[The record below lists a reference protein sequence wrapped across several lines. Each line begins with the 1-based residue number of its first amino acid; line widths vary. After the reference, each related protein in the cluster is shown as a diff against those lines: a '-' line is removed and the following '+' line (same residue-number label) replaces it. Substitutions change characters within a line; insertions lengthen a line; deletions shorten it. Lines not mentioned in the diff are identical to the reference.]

1 VSTWSGHYPKKFNK
15 EGFLVGDFF
24 LKRVYEPFDE
34 SDGFRIL
41 VDRLWPRG
49 ISKDAARLT
58 AWHKEVAPSPELRKW
73 FCHKPELFEE
83 FRDKYIE
90 ELRTDEQKLR
100 IIDELI
106 QLTSEGKVT
115 LLYGAKDPVYN
126 HAIVLLEVL
135 NKTIK
140 LVKQRRGALRKERA
154 PL

>member
-1 VSTWSGHYPKKFNK
+1 VSTWSGHYPKKLNR

-24 LKRVYEPFDE
+24 LKRVYEPYDE

-49 ISKDAARLT
+49 ISKEAARLT
-58 AWHKEVAPSPELRKW
+58 AWQKEVAPSPELRKW
-73 FCHKPELFEE
+73 FCHKPELFDE
-83 FRDKYIE
+83 FRTKYIA
-90 ELRTDEQKLR
+90 ELSTDEQKLR
-100 IIDELI
+100 ILDELI
-106 QLTSEGKVT
+106 QLASEGNVT

-140 LVKQRRGALRKERA
+140 
-154 PL
+154 

>member
-1 VSTWSGHYPKKFNK
+1 
-15 EGFLVGDFF
+15 VGEFF
-24 LKRVYEPFDE
+24 LKRVYEPYDE

-49 ISKDAARLT
+49 ISKDTARLT
-58 AWHKEVAPSPELRKW
+58 AWQKEVAPSPELRKW

-83 FRDKYIE
+83 FRTKYIE

-106 QLTSEGKVT
+106 QRTSEGNVT

-126 HAIVLLEVL
+126 HAIVLEAELKRL
-135 NKTIK
+135 MSH
-140 LVKQRRGALRKERA
+140 KETTEY
-154 PL
+154 